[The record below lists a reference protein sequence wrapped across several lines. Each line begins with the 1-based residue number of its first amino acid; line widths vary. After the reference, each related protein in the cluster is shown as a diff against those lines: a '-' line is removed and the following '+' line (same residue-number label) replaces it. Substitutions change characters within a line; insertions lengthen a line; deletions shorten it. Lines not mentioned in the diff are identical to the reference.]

1 MIALVLI
8 KENIENLDLSG
19 LGLQKAMAE
28 FLESMGAEH
37 GTLNSAIS
45 APDWYNSQWNVF
57 E

>member
-37 GTLNSAIS
+37 
-45 APDWYNSQWNVF
+45 
-57 E
+57 